1 MLESRIERIFIEASP
16 RMSAPPAGV
25 NRDVQFE
32 IVGGQVAVI
41 SLDRPDKRN
50 AVNEAVALAVAHLVE
65 IVETD
70 DAIRVGILTSA
81 NVRMFCAGADLAEIA
96 AGRVRKIITPTGG
109 FAGFTDAKRAK
120 PWIAA
125 VYGPVLGGGL
135 ELALACDMI
144 VASDDATFGLPEV
157 KQGFLAAAG
166 GAYRLPRA
174 IPRNIALE
182 LITTGAPIDAR
193 RAHMLGLVNCLAPA
207 SQVHDVAIGIAK
219 SIAANAPLAVRHSLA
234 IARQQADKSDAEL
247 RSLSVELGTAVMTS
261 SDARE
266 GPRAFLE
273 KRPPR
278 WTGS

>member
-1 MLESRIERIFIEASP
+1 
-16 RMSAPPAGV
+16 MSAPPPGV
-25 NRDVQFE
+25 GRDVQFE
-32 IVGGQVAVI
+32 IVGGQIAVI

-50 AVNEAVALAVAHLVE
+50 AVNEAVAMAVAHLVAM
-65 IVETD
+65 VEAD

-81 NVRMFCAGADLAEIA
+81 NERMFCAGADLTEIA
-96 AGRVRKIITPTGG
+96 AGRVGKIITPAGG

-144 VASDDATFGLPEV
+144 VASEETSFGLPEV

-174 IPRNIALE
+174 IPRNVALE
-182 LITTGAPIDAR
+182 LIATGASIDAR
-193 RAHMLGLVNCLAPA
+193 RAHVLGLVNRLAPA
-207 SQVHDVAIGIAK
+207 GQVRDVAIAIAK

-234 IARQQADKSDAEL
+234 IARQQADRSDVEL
-247 RSLSVELGTAVMTS
+247 RSLSVELGTTVMATN
-261 SDARE
+261 DARE

-273 KRPPR
+273 KRAPR
-278 WTGS
+278 WTGR